1 MYTINTTTVFKWIL
15 KIIWFLEIVTI
26 LIIIYVLDEDYIK
39 KCWFELIKYENKN
52 LYSIFFNV
60 ETKVQALW

>member
-1 MYTINTTTVFKWIL
+1 MDFKDYLIFRDFFKQNL
-15 KIIWFLEIVTI
+15 FIIVTI

-39 KCWFELIKYENKN
+39 KCWFEFIKYENKN

-60 ETKVQALW
+60 ETKVHALW

>member
-1 MYTINTTTVFKWIL
+1 MDFKDYLI
-15 KIIWFLEIVTI
+15 FRDFFYNYYNIVTI

-60 ETKVQALW
+60 ETKVQAL